1 MTADHPPH
9 DTIPK
14 TTMTDLRRYHL
25 AITVE
30 QHVDDDDGRTH
41 FTASEPGVD
50 LEGRG
55 PSGPAAIAAYARRVS
70 TEYGEGHLAP
80 ERRPNAQVVAP
91 EEVSDE

>member
-1 MTADHPPH
+1 MTAETPQF

-14 TTMTDLRRYHL
+14 TIMTDLQRYHL
-25 AITVE
+25 TLTVE
-30 QHVDDDDGRTH
+30 QHVDDTGRTH

-70 TEYGEGHLAP
+70 VEHGDGHLAP

-91 EEVSDE
+91 EEVSEE